1 MSKYTDTRKQP
12 YVTVTTSADAT
23 DETGERMVAA
33 MERVDDVLRWL
44 FFLCVFGVA
53 LGAVW
58 LTILAYRLAP

>member
-1 MSKYTDTRKQP
+1 MSNGM
-12 YVTVTTSADAT
+12 
-23 DETGERMVAA
+23 DELEKR
-33 MERVDDVLRWL
+33 RVRAQEHIAITLRWL